1 MSKQRIKNSKL
12 RSFRQQNIIQAVD
25 ILRRIQGSS
34 TELAK
39 IDECTA
45 NQIHIDVEKIVDLLE
60 QLDLVDN
67 DARRYIMTR
76 PNNI

>member
-1 MSKQRIKNSKL
+1 MSKQQIV
-12 RSFRQQNIIQAVD
+12 IQAVD
-25 ILRRIQGSS
+25 MLRCIQGSS
-34 TELAK
+34 TELASSAKGDARK
-39 IDECTA
+39 IDECIA

-67 DARRYIMTR
+67 DTRRYILTR